1 MIKKKH
7 EFISDITSM
16 DFIFLRTITKSDD
29 CETFY
34 AITLDNQEFY
44 GDEASIKYETKW
56 ENQN

>member
-1 MIKKKH
+1 MANKKH
-7 EFISDITSM
+7 EYISDITSM

-44 GDEASIKYETKW
+44 GEEASIKYETK
-56 ENQN
+56 